1 MCCGKLNIFR
11 GCGMGINNNLT
22 IYLYIRWGII
32 GVTEQYIFGKT
43 ENMRYLKEVEL
54 IGDHIGRICESAIN
68 HKEVN
73 SMSQTELSNDTSNLR
88 IESVKE

>member
-1 MCCGKLNIFR
+1 
-11 GCGMGINNNLT
+11 
-22 IYLYIRWGII
+22 
-32 GVTEQYIFGKT
+32 
-43 ENMRYLKEVEL
+43 MRYLKEVEL

-73 SMSQTELSNDTSNLR
+73 SMSQTELSNDTSNLK